1 MQTVQTVGID
11 LPLKSLVWRD
21 GEGRTWL
28 AYNDP
33 RWLTQR
39 HGAEFS

>member
-1 MQTVQTVGID
+1 MQSVKTVGID
-11 LPLKSLVWRD
+11 LPLKDLVWRD

-33 RWLTQR
+33 R
-39 HGAEFS
+39 